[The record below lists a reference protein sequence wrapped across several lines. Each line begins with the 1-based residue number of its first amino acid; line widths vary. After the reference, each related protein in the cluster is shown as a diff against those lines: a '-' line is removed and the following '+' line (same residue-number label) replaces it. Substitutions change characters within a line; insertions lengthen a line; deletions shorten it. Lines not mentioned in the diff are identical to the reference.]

1 MSGKRTLHDYFSSGK
16 KQKISDDE
24 SPVQDELQQPSTS
37 RTSTIPVE
45 CPVIT
50 EVKLKSDSD
59 FDSGD
64 DSIANDFSSE
74 TDLDDDDDEKSESI
88 EFTEWLR
95 RGNEYSATSNAENTR
110 KSPGPAD
117 LSQSPEDE
125 PKEPELI
132 LFPRTKF
139 GNKQRQFS
147 SAWYKLYPT
156 WLEYSVLCDAA
167 FCFVCR
173 PGGWHFI

>member
-64 DSIANDFSSE
+64 DYIANDFPLKPIWMMTMMKNQNQSNLPNGYVVGTSIALPQMQQRML
-74 TDLDDDDDEKSESI
+74 TLKSHLDQLI
-88 EFTEWLR
+88 F
-95 RGNEYSATSNAENTR
+95 
-110 KSPGPAD
+110 
-117 LSQSPEDE
+117 
-125 PKEPELI
+125 PK
-132 LFPRTKF
+132 
-139 GNKQRQFS
+139 
-147 SAWYKLYPT
+147 
-156 WLEYSVLCDAA
+156 VLKMN
-167 FCFVCR
+167 
-173 PGGWHFI
+173 PNNPN

>member
-45 CPVIT
+45 CPLIT

-95 RGNEYSATSNAENTR
+95 RGTSIALPQMQKRMLTL
-110 KSPGPAD
+110 KSHLD
-117 LSQSPEDE
+117 QLIF
-125 PKEPELI
+125 PK
-132 LFPRTKF
+132 
-139 GNKQRQFS
+139 
-147 SAWYKLYPT
+147 
-156 WLEYSVLCDAA
+156 VLKMN
-167 FCFVCR
+167 
-173 PGGWHFI
+173 PNNPN